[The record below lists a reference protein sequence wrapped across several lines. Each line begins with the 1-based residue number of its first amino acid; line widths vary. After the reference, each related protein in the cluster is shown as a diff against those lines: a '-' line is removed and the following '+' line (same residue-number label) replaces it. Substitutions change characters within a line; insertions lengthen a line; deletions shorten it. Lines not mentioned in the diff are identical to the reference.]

1 MSNSPLGPKLSAG
14 MAAQAAARRAAE
26 AAQRAAEAAA
36 RQAAARQAAAQAA
49 AARSPQ
55 QSREGAQQRVAQ
67 LAERLL
73 SGTPPVNLRGDAN
86 TVGVRHGGGLSPSAL
101 QALVHGNK
109 HPTYDVNGANRHM
122 AGFRYAEEGAGTSLV
137 DSVVAMELNGGRV
150 DYGRDNALNCTQASV
165 VAQDYFHGQ
174 QPPVETELVVADGHS
189 VLRMP
194 DGRYYDA
201 SRAITGQEPFL
212 NPEEAARYQGVD
224 GVTVAEREEL
234 AAAAREAMD
243 ALPPGASAEE
253 RRRAGTAAARRES
266 TTLGSDG
273 QAGEVS
279 ANQLANGGIGIPD
292 FIEDAVDDVVDGVTG
307 LATNGVD
314 VLVQGSNY
322 VIDEAGQLVS
332 GVAEF
337 VTDAGTFVADA
348 TAGTIDFVGD
358 VANAG
363 WDAVSNAVQ
372 LAAEQG
378 LELTGELAQRARQL
392 TRDTLLGP
400 LDIGGNTASLG
411 VGDKYTFA
419 IGGEVSAGTSV
430 EATGEISI
438 ERTQENGQDAYTVS
452 ASLEV
457 DIGLSIPGATASVGA
472 GGKVEYK
479 FDNPQD
485 AARAAEIIS
494 MAAAAKAM
502 EATPGFKPLSNVMMP
517 SQEDLD
523 FLNGNLSAVE
533 LSGDVALGV
542 EAELGLG
549 DAIGASGEAGA
560 GATLRVEFQDGQPAF
575 VEIKAKGQLEAS
587 GNLTLPLVGDLGG
600 DGLTVTG
607 GEVEGS
613 AEVEVTRRYP
623 VKPGTTMGDLLSD
636 PDGSIDRSQEEVS
649 TTLTLELS
657 GDAGGGDRG
666 VKVEI
671 DLSAIPPDQLVGYL
685 AQAASGN
692 PLPLIQAAQGQPR
705 TEEYYTDRGIDE
717 SPELTIGGQGFKL
730 KVQSEVRDVEE
741 S

>member
-1 MSNSPLGPKLSAG
+1 MSNSTQGPKLSAG
-14 MAAQAAARRAAE
+14 MAAQEAARRAAE
-26 AAQRAAEAAA
+26 AARRAAEAAA
-36 RQAAARQAAAQAA
+36 RQAAAQAAARQAAAQAA
-49 AARSPQ
+49 ARAPQ
-55 QSREGAQQRVAQ
+55 QLREGAQQRVAQ
-67 LAERLL
+67 LAERHL
-73 SGTPPVNLRGDAN
+73 SGSPPVNLRGDAN

-109 HPTYDVNGANRHM
+109 LPTYDVNGANRHM
-122 AGFRYAEEGAGTSLV
+122 AGFRYAEEGAGTSLL

-174 QPPVETELVVADGHS
+174 QPPVETEIVVADGHS

-201 SRAITGQEPFL
+201 SQAIAGEDPFL
-212 NPEEAARYQGVD
+212 DPEEAAPFQGVD

-234 AAAAREAMD
+234 TASAREAMD
-243 ALPPGASAEE
+243 ALPPGASAED

-279 ANQLANGGIGIPD
+279 ANQLANGLGIPD
-292 FIEDAVDDVVDGVTG
+292 VIEDAVGGVVD

-314 VLVQGSNY
+314 VVVQGSNY
-322 VIDEAGQLVS
+322 VIDETGQLAS

-358 VANAG
+358 AANAG
-363 WDAVSNAVQ
+363 WDTVSNAVQ
-372 LAAEQG
+372 IAAEQG
-378 LELTGELAQRARQL
+378 MALTGELATRARQFA
-392 TRDTLLGP
+392 RDTLLGP

-419 IGGEVSAGTSV
+419 VGGEVSAGTSV
-430 EATGEISI
+430 AAAGEISI
-438 ERTQENGQDAYTVS
+438 ERTQENGQDTYTVS

-457 DIGLSIPGATASVGA
+457 DIGLTIPGATVSVGA
-472 GGKVEYK
+472 GGKVEYE

-485 AARAAEIIS
+485 AARAAEIIA

-502 EATPGFKPLSNVMMP
+502 EATPGFKPLSDVMMP
-517 SQEDLD
+517 SQEDMD

-533 LSGDVALGV
+533 ISGDVALGV

-575 VEIKAKGQLEAS
+575 VEIKGKAELKAS
-587 GNLTLPLVGDLGG
+587 GDLTLPLVGDIGG
-600 DGLTVTG
+600 DGLTVSG
-607 GEVEGS
+607 GEIEGS

-623 VKPGTTMGDLLSD
+623 VKPGTTMGDLLTD
-636 PDGSIDRSQEEVS
+636 PGGSIDRSQEEVS
-649 TTLTLELS
+649 TKLTLELS
-657 GDAGGGDRG
+657 GNGGGGDRG

-692 PLPLIQAAQGQPR
+692 PGPLIQAAQGQPR
-705 TEEYYTDRGIDE
+705 TDEYYTDRGIDE
-717 SPELTIGGQGFKL
+717 EPELTIGGQGFKL
-730 KVQSEVRDVEE
+730 KVQSEVRDVQEG
-741 S
+741 